1 MESIVL
7 EMYQAGNWSLAQVR
21 ELVPTVITATQFQ
34 QITGQSY
41 IEKTPMHSST
51 QPVNNMFVD

>member
-1 MESIVL
+1 MENMVL

-21 ELVPTVITATQFQ
+21 ELVPTVITAAQFE
-34 QITGQSY
+34 QITGHPY

-51 QPVNNMFVD
+51 QTVNNMFVD